1 MDETIVQKKQVQIP
15 NAVVIKDLASLFEVP
30 VPRVI
35 TELMKNGVMS
45 SMNERIDFDTAAI
58 IADNLGFAATLK
70 EEADD
75 ATTMTVH
82 DQLAEHLKADVT
94 TRQVIRPPV
103 VVIMGHVDHGKTK
116 LLDAIRE
123 TDIAAGEAGGIT
135 QHIGAYQV
143 EVPVAQEP
151 KSRPKD
157 GIHHSVRDDIP
168 PMRKITFIDTP
179 GHEAFTAM
187 RSRGAQVADL
197 AILVVAADDGL
208 KPQTLEAIKIIQQA
222 KLPFLVAI
230 NKIDKPEANVE
241 HVKKQ
246 LAEQNL
252 LTEDWGGKVI
262 TVPVSATTKKGLDE
276 LLDTVLLA
284 ADVEP
289 ERRQADPDRGAI
301 GSVIEA
307 RIDRG
312 EGPVATA
319 IIHTGTLHT
328 GDQVRIGDTASRV
341 KALKNWHGKLIATAG
356 PSEPVRILGL
366 REAPVVGDLLVA
378 IEADEAKQLRRSYKP
393 KSERVASK
401 MVYQK
406 KQDEVQV
413 PLATEQ
419 KKLNILLRCDNLGSQ
434 EAIVESIAK
443 MENPYVAVDIVAKGL
458 GNISD
463 ADVLRADTAH
473 ALLMGFHVIPTP
485 RAADVAKS
493 KQVSIHT
500 YTVIYEL
507 LNDLKREMEALLPI
521 EVVETVVGRMKV
533 LAVFNKDKRG
543 MVVGGRVLD
552 GVIRKG
558 GTVRALRG
566 ETKVADGT
574 ALTVQQQKQAVAEAT
589 RGNECGIRFEGGTD
603 IAVDDSI
610 ECYTSEE
617 RRIQLSFS

>member
-15 NAVVIKDLASLFEVP
+15 NAVVIKDLAALFEVP

-75 ATTMTVH
+75 ATSMTVH
-82 DQLAEHLKADVT
+82 DQLAEHRKADVAS
-94 TRQVIRPPV
+94 RQVIRPPV
-103 VVIMGHVDHGKTK
+103 VVVMGHVDHGKTK

-143 EVPVAQEP
+143 Q
-151 KSRPKD
+151 KKD
-157 GIHHSVRDDIP
+157 RF
-168 PMRKITFIDTP
+168 ITFIDTP

-222 KLPFLVAI
+222 KLPFVVAI

-241 HVKKQ
+241 RVKKQ
-246 LAEQNL
+246 LAEENL

-276 LLDTVLLA
+276 LLETVLLA

-289 ERRQADPDRGAI
+289 ERRQADPDRGAV

-328 GDQVRIGDTASRV
+328 GDFVKVGNTASRV
-341 KALKNWHGKLIATAG
+341 KAMKNWHGALISAAG

-378 IEADEAKQLRRSYKP
+378 IEVDEAKQLRRSYKP

-406 KQDEVQV
+406 KQDDVQV
-413 PLATEQ
+413 PLTTEQ

-443 MENPYVAVDIVAKGL
+443 MENPYVAVDIVARGL

-566 ETKVADGT
+566 EAKVADGT
-574 ALTVQQQKQAVAEAT
+574 VLTVQQQKQAVTEAT

-603 IAVDDSI
+603 IAVDDMI

-617 RRIQLSFS
+617 RRIQLSFT

>member
-1 MDETIVQKKQVQIP
+1 MDEVVTQKKPVQIP
-15 NAVVIKDLASLFEVP
+15 NAVVIKDLAVLFAVP
-30 VPRVI
+30 VTRVI

-94 TRQVIRPPV
+94 ERQVIRPPV
-103 VVIMGHVDHGKTK
+103 VVVMGHVDHGKTM

-123 TDIAAGEAGGIT
+123 TDIAGGEAGGIT

-143 EVPVAQEP
+143 Q
-151 KSRPKD
+151 KKD
-157 GIHHSVRDDIP
+157 RL
-168 PMRKITFIDTP
+168 ITFIDTP

-230 NKIDKPEANVE
+230 NKIDKPEANIE
-241 HVKKQ
+241 RVKKQ

-289 ERRQADPDRGAI
+289 ERRQADPDRGAV

-319 IIHTGTLHT
+319 IIHTGTLRT
-328 GDQVRIGDTASRV
+328 GDFVKIGETASRV
-341 KALKNWHGKLIATAG
+341 KALKNWHGKLITTAS

-378 IEADEAKQLRRSYKP
+378 IEAEEAKQLRRSYKP
-393 KSERVASK
+393 KSERVTSK
-401 MVYQK
+401 MVFQK
-406 KQDEVQV
+406 KKDEEVQV
-413 PLATEQ
+413 PVTAEQ
-419 KKLNILLRCDNLGSQ
+419 KKLNVLLRCDNLGSQ

-443 MENPYVAVDIVAKGL
+443 MENPYVAVDIVTKGL

-473 ALLMGFHVIPTP
+473 ALLLGFHVIPTS

-493 KQVSIHT
+493 KQVAIHT
-500 YTVIYEL
+500 YTVIYDL

-543 MVVGGRVLD
+543 IVVGGRVLD
-552 GVIRKG
+552 GSIRKG
-558 GTVRALRG
+558 GAVRALRG
-566 ETKVADGT
+566 EAKVADGT
-574 ALTVQQQKQAVAEAT
+574 VLTVQQQKRAVAEAA
-589 RGNECGIRFEGGTD
+589 RGSECGIRFEGGTD
-603 IAVDDSI
+603 IAVDDII